1 MAKKNYKPAE
11 PFVVPMKLLVPVTT
25 TPYGAGKKVFSAPET
40 SDLFYGS
47 FRTFGGT
54 ENFKDD
60 VLTIINTGIVDTWY
74 RPDIKADC
82 QIYLCETGEIY
93 DIINDPEDIA
103 FRHQYL
109 RFKVRKVGGKA

>member
-1 MAKKNYKPAE
+1 MAKKNYKPAM

-25 TPYGAGKKVFSAPET
+25 NVYGSGKKVFSDPAN
-40 SDLFYGS
+40 SDLIYGS

-60 VLTIINTGIVDTWY
+60 VYTVINTGIVDTWY

-82 QIYLCETGEIY
+82 QIYLCETGETY

-109 RFKVRKVGGKA
+109 RMKVRKVGGKA